1 MESETGQIIL
11 SSIRTGIA
19 IPTINPGTLSK
30 ITVKCPDIQ
39 QQIEFTDKY
48 NMKFELY
55 KITEKKMYKYLKE
68 LQELTDQ
75 I

>member
-1 MESETGQIIL
+1 MLNEILNIYDSGLRDENTSLTQSE
-11 SSIRTGIA
+11 A
-19 IPTINPGTLSK
+19 I
-30 ITVKCPDIQ
+30 
-39 QQIEFTDKY
+39 
-48 NMKFELY
+48 Y